1 MTLLFAFDSARD
13 ERIFARGDDPQARKI
28 SQPQSCCIYTSIEV
42 FEDIPCLLLPAAYGR
57 PMPPAFVTF

>member
-1 MTLLFAFDSARD
+1 MTLLFVFDSARD

-42 FEDIPCLLLPAAYGR
+42 FEDIPCLLLLAAKGR
-57 PMPPAFVTF
+57 PFPRVFVSF